1 MSAPDIPRHD
11 AAFGAAVRAR
21 RAEIGITLEQ
31 LAEASGISRSA
42 LSRIERDEL
51 GTSLNYGLAIA
62 QALGCELADL
72 LAAPA
77 PAITLTR
84 SADSLRYTDPASG
97 VQRQTI
103 ARPAP
108 GLQWLLYTLPAG
120 AHSSAFAPHASGT
133 RETFHVIEGVVQ
145 VSAGGQ
151 TLKLHRGDTARLRA
165 DTEHHFRNAG
175 RGTARLMLLIAEPVR

>member
-1 MSAPDIPRHD
+1 MNPEIPRYD

-62 QALGCELADL
+62 QALGCELSEL

-77 PAITLTR
+77 AQFIPA
-84 SADSLRYTDPASG
+84 AQSLRYTDPASG
-97 VQRQTI
+97 VQRQAV

-120 AHSSAFAPHASGT
+120 AQTSAFAPHASGT
-133 RETFHVIEGVVQ
+133 RETFHIIDGTVQ
-145 VSAGGQ
+145 IVAGEE
-151 TLKLHRGDTARLRA
+151 TLTLRAGDTAILRA
-165 DTEHHFRNAG
+165 DVEHQFRNTG
-175 RGTARLMLLIAEPVR
+175 RGTARVMLLIAEPR